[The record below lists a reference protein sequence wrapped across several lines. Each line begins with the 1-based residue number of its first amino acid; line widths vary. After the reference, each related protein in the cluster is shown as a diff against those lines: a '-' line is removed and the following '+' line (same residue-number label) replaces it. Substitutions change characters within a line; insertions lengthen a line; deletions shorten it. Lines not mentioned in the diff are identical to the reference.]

1 VALQSSNTLRL
12 FFCGKFTEC
21 LPGTTLDAILYSR
34 VLKILHFM
42 RGPTLCSTVIYY
54 AATIVL
60 LLVITLN
67 PLLRDDHDT
76 HIQDIIPTRVSIKR
90 LINPLQRIMNENPH
104 KLMEITGANK
114 DKKVYTYIRDDIFH
128 EDKIDSIST
137 DKVSP
142 FHKATL
148 LMGCYG
154 DLWSKH
160 EKAPSVLAGVVGESY
175 QKPFMVN
182 LILQALDDRYAQSS
196 PGLRGWDG
204 ATHDKS
210 ACDCMRDFASP
221 SFVHVMKDAKCDSKY
236 QQDSC
241 AVQNTLDYA
250 LDGKSTGTN
259 GSSFELQRMS
269 LLVDMNRADVRVRN
283 RHDPMMT
290 EYQTFFTAENFNV
303 NDLLTTKP
311 ELKKFIDNY
320 CLVAGYREI
329 ISSIQDE
336 KQFDKYEHE
345 YNRKCPK
352 SWSDPALFPNVKIGS
367 ALQFITE
374 CIAEMHAHN
383 KLRTPTLT
391 SGATKSDVYPP
402 EIDREGYKM
411 YLHKYKAAFETCAHA
426 GVPQY
431 VARVTNYTTATH
443 WHVAGELLLL
453 LAASVAFFWAWV
465 IKRMQPSNP
474 KPQDEERHF
483 FLNSMHW
490 ADDFLCYI
498 SVGFPVLLAVL
509 GIWRI
514 SEFSRREFLDHQES
528 KALTEPAQQSEF
540 LAVFVLLWWV
550 LYIALCGIIVLLIV
564 FIIRRTRHLFSFFG
578 KYTQIERKDG
588 AELTTDY
595 SDLNQLAFGA
605 QIAIDVPVIVGLT
618 FIAVGTTMQQGVSDY
633 YVILTVI
640 VFFTLIG
647 LTTHITNVLR
657 LMHLIAQWEIV
668 NNRDNNSESKHVE
681 AIKYNRVA
689 IGVLIALML
698 YTYLYLAGMDSYQ
711 GQSYGAQHQTIFAF
725 VAFLILCVGDLTLEF
740 LCLFQRSEPY
750 PSQSHYFYDIIFKKT
765 RNTVWII
772 LLSIFVLNVHL
783 HFVLCQRP
791 APLEGRADACTWWLS
806 KA

>member
-1 VALQSSNTLRL
+1 ML
-12 FFCGKFTEC
+12 C
-21 LPGTTLDAILYSR
+21 TTLHAILYSR

-42 RGPTLCSTVIYY
+42 KGPTLCSTVIYY
-54 AATIVL
+54 AATLVL
-60 LLVITLN
+60 IFVITMN
-67 PLLRDDHDT
+67 PLLKDDHDT
-76 HIQDIIPTRVSIKR
+76 HLQDIIPTRVSIKR
-90 LINPLQRIMNENPH
+90 LINPLQRNMNENSH
-104 KLMEITGANK
+104 KLMEINGASK
-114 DKKVYTYIRDDIFH
+114 DKNAYTYIRDDIFN
-128 EDKIDSIST
+128 ENKIDSIST

-154 DLWSKH
+154 DLWPKH
-160 EKAPSVLAGVVGESY
+160 EKVPSVLASVIGQSF

-221 SFVHVMKDAKCDSKY
+221 SFVHVMKDAKCDSTY

-241 AVQNTLDYA
+241 AVQNTVDYA
-250 LDGKSTGTN
+250 LDGRTTGTN
-259 GSSFELQRMS
+259 GSYAELQRMS
-269 LLVDMNRADVRVRN
+269 LVADIQETDVRVRN
-283 RHDPMMT
+283 RQDPMMN
-290 EYQTFFTAENFNV
+290 EYQKYYDEEQFNL
-303 NDLLTTKP
+303 NDKLTTKAD
-311 ELKKFIDNY
+311 LKKFIDNY
-320 CLVAGYREI
+320 CLAAGYR
-329 ISSIQDE
+329 DE
-336 KQFDKYEHE
+336 FLPDIRDENQLSRYTNEWK
-345 YNRKCPK
+345 RKCPFL
-352 SWSDPALFPNVKIGS
+352 WSNTAEFADVKITDV
-367 ALQFITE
+367 LRIITE
-374 CIAEMHAHN
+374 WINEMHAYN

-391 SGATKSDVYPP
+391 SGATKSGVYPP
-402 EIDREGYKM
+402 EINRDSYKQ
-411 YLHKYKAAFETCAHA
+411 YLSKYQAAFETCTHA

-431 VARVTNYTTATH
+431 FARVTNYTVATH

-465 IKRMQPSNP
+465 IKRMQHS
-474 KPQDEERHF
+474 DTRHQNQEGQF
-483 FLNSMHW
+483 FMNSMHW

-498 SVGFPVLLAVL
+498 SAGFPVLLAVL

-514 SEFSRREFLDHQES
+514 AEFSRREFLDHQETKLS
-528 KALTEPAQQSEF
+528 TQPSQQSEF

-550 LYIALCGIIVLLIV
+550 LYIALCGIILLLIWH
-564 FIIRRTRHLFSFFG
+564 IIRRTKHLFSLFG
-578 KYTQIERKDG
+578 EYTTVEPREVG
-588 AELTTDY
+588 EECTTKY

-605 QIAIDVPVIVGLT
+605 QIAIDVPVIIGLT

-657 LMHLIAQWEIV
+657 LLHLIAQWEIV
-668 NNRDNNSESKHVE
+668 QKRDSKDVESRHVE

-698 YTYLYLAGMDSYQ
+698 YAYLYLAGLDSYQ
-711 GQSYGAQHQTIFAF
+711 GPSYGAQHQTIFAF
-725 VAFLILCVGDLTLEF
+725 AAFLILCVSDLTLEF
-740 LCLFQRSEPY
+740 VCLFQRSEPY
-750 PSQSHYFYDIIFKKT
+750 PSQAHYFYDIIFRKT
-765 RNTVWII
+765 RNTVWMI
-772 LLSIFVLNVHL
+772 LLSIFILNVHL
-783 HFVLCQRP
+783 YFVLCQRP